1 MAKGTKSEAKAKK
14 AGTSATS
21 TKAATESVSPD
32 LTLVS
37 SSGQSGGSKSPS
49 APGNPAMRAAQS
61 PGSKAVRSTAEQP
74 AQGSISPLAA
84 VSSPKSVS
92 SSGNPKG
99 VSSLS
104 IELIESGSGKVKTT
118 RKTPSPG
125 KSPVISPTPPPPKFP
140 SCKTPSPGNGS
151 PKLQQQTQLK
161 VDVELGTKGRKTS
174 SPNVNRKTPS
184 PNMCGRSTSSPN
196 VRKTPSPNISGRK
209 TSSPNVSG
217 RKTPSPNM
225 RKTPSPDVRKTPSP
239 NVAKKMTGP
248 NLVAGTTRKTPSPNK
263 AASPKPGPSPSPK
276 PVTSPKSASPKP
288 SLNPITKGVGGTSTA
303 KAKVKVKKSSGATTG
318 NKNKIA
324 TGKSKKKSDKIKV
337 LKSGAVT
344 KKIKKKNLKDMKQKL
359 KVVLGLHTKSTK
371 LTKPHMNTI
380 KKPPSPPKTKSPNQA
395 VAEAQSPR
403 ALTLASPKKLTPSPS
418 GGKPRPRID
427 DIARRLSIES
437 RERREE
443 KRLSGKESPG
453 LLKEGGN
460 GKKDKNGDSR
470 RNSREKD
477 VKVMKIKIVPVVC
490 PWSWKGSP
498 EMKSVSHTV
507 SIS

>member
-1 MAKGTKSEAKAKK
+1 MSG
-14 AGTSATS
+14 
-21 TKAATESVSPD
+21 
-32 LTLVS
+32 
-37 SSGQSGGSKSPS
+37 SGQSGSSKSPS

-61 PGSKAVRSTAEQP
+61 PGSKAVRSTAEQS

-104 IELIESGSGKVKTT
+104 IEVIESGSGKVKTT

-140 SCKTPSPGNGS
+140 SRKTPSPGNGS

-161 VDVELGTKGRKTS
+161 VDVELATKGRKTS
-174 SPNVNRKTPS
+174 SQNVSRKTPS
-184 PNMCGRSTSSPN
+184 PNMGGRSTSSPN

-225 RKTPSPDVRKTPSP
+225 RKTPSL

-248 NLVAGTTRKTPSPNK
+248 NLVAGTIRKTPSPNK

-288 SLNPITKGVGGTSTA
+288 SLNPITKGVGGTSAA
-303 KAKVKVKKSSGATTG
+303 KGSTPNPKPSSSKDGKSTNAKVKKSSGATTG

-324 TGKSKKKSDKIKV
+324 TGKSKKKSDKI
-337 LKSGAVT
+337 SGDGTVT
-344 KKIKKKNLKDMKQKL
+344 KQIKKKNLKNMKQKL
-359 KVVLGLHTKSTK
+359 KVVLGLHTKSAK

-380 KKPPSPPKTKSPNQA
+380 KKPPSPPKTNSPIQA

-403 ALTLASPKKLTPSPS
+403 ALAVASSKKLTPSPS

-443 KRLSGKESPG
+443 KRLSGKESPA

-460 GKKDKNGDSR
+460 GKKNGDSR
-470 RNSREKD
+470 RNSREKE
-477 VKVMKIKIVPVVC
+477 VKAMKIKIVPVVC
-490 PWSWKGSP
+490 PWSWKGNP
-498 EMKSVSHTV
+498 EMKPVSHTV